1 MNKQIAYEWLTI
13 SCRFIPGIDS
23 AIFVL
28 PDKKKSKIAV
38 MAKWPMDTVTDNILI
53 KLAERTC
60 NKPQPI
66 CIPFDQFQQNG
77 IACDFFS
84 YPIPSGSGLHGA
96 LVIKV
101 KALPRTKHKAV
112 IHSLKHSTRWLDL
125 AHHYSGG
132 NDDFYHEVVGL
143 LASCIEQETYQL
155 ALLKMVSILCVQFEC
170 ERVAF
175 AEYHHHHCHVLAL
188 SNSAEFDRRSNLI
201 LLIGDAMDESIEQD
215 SLIVFP
221 QSTSKLIQRAHQELA
236 RKYGS
241 SSLCTIPLIDNS
253 HFFGAITLLSSEVNA
268 MDKKSVML
276 CQQFLSLATPFL
288 VQKREQ
294 EKSIFTKCAYALTEN
309 VKGLVGFTFLKF
321 KLISGLVVLLL
332 VFASLVE
339 YEHQVSADAVL
350 EGKIQRVIA
359 APISGYLLSA
369 SVRAGDSVKQGDE
382 MATLNDSD
390 LRLEQAKLEGHLQK
404 LQRQYRKAQSNRDL
418 VNVRVVKEQI
428 NQAKAEL
435 ALNTELLAKT
445 HLLAPFDGVVIEGN
459 LEQMLG
465 TPIERGDGLFKIA
478 PLAGYRIIL
487 KVNESDIAHI
497 QKGQQG
503 GLLLSSLPNSHLQ
516 LTVENI
522 TAVSKADNGE
532 NIFRVEASLLN
543 TPDILR
549 PGMQGLGK
557 INTGRASLLWIWTH
571 KIKDAI
577 SLWLWSWLP

>member
-1 MNKQIAYEWLTI
+1 
-13 SCRFIPGIDS
+13 
-23 AIFVL
+23 
-28 PDKKKSKIAV
+28 
-38 MAKWPMDTVTDNILI
+38 
-53 KLAERTC
+53 
-60 NKPQPI
+60 
-66 CIPFDQFQQNG
+66 
-77 IACDFFS
+77 
-84 YPIPSGSGLHGA
+84 
-96 LVIKV
+96 
-101 KALPRTKHKAV
+101 
-112 IHSLKHSTRWLDL
+112 
-125 AHHYSGG
+125 
-132 NDDFYHEVVGL
+132 
-143 LASCIEQETYQL
+143 
-155 ALLKMVSILCVQFEC
+155 MVSILCVQFEC

-309 VKGLVGFTFLKF
+309 VKGLIGFTFLKF

-382 MATLNDSD
+382 MATLNDND